1 MFTVGRMQESRRIFR
16 DTLLTIVAMVIFGS
30 TNFIFNVVIG
40 RFYGSEILGE
50 ISAALSTSLL
60 LSYFVATGFPSASAK
75 YISEYIGKNKES
87 EANYIFKLS
96 LKYGVLISIGITCIA
111 VIFLDNIASIFDISE
126 HFFLLS
132 LPVTSLYGVY
142 MILKMTYYG
151 YRSVKKYFKNEIIS
165 DSVFFASLGIIIF
178 FKNLYFV
185 YTPYILLYLIFIIL
199 SITFFRTKFKTERI
213 SNKKNLQKAFFTYAG
228 IAFIGTFSSMATRNL
243 SVMMSSMYLPKSDV
257 GFLSA
262 ALSVSTI
269 FFLFP
274 NALNRILLPEFSY
287 TFGKGDKEKLTK
299 LLNKSTEYVSFFV
312 TLVNSLGIIFAPI
325 IIDFFYSSKFADSVI
340 LLQIL
345 LFSYWFTM
353 VARPAVAVLSGTK
366 YVHIPNIGGVLG
378 LFSAICGW
386 IFLIPTF
393 GIIGTAIGYLLGIV
407 VNVIL
412 ILFFTIEYFQLK
424 LYFISDFIVVL
435 LVLLLI
441 TSHIR
446 YNIFISG
453 IIVCAYMICKRNL
466 VLRFLKR
473 SNIINI

>member
-1 MFTVGRMQESRRIFR
+1 MQESRRIFR

-60 LSYFVATGFPSASAK
+60 LSYFVATGFPTATSK
-75 YISEYIGKNKES
+75 YISEYLGKNKEN

-96 LKYGVLISIGITCIA
+96 LKYAIITSIIITCIA
-111 VIFLDNIASIFDISE
+111 FVFLDHITSIFDISE

-132 LPVTSLYGVY
+132 LPVISLYGVY

-199 SITFFRTKFKTERI
+199 SITFFRKKFKTERI

-228 IAFIGTFSSMATRNL
+228 IAFIGTFSSMAMRNL
-243 SVMMSSMYLPKSDV
+243 SIMMSSMYLPKSDV

-325 IIDFFYSSKFADSVI
+325 IIDFFYSSEFADSVI

-393 GIIGTAIGYLLGIV
+393 GIIGTAIGYLLGIA
-407 VNVIL
+407 VNTLVIVIFAHKYYGLRYQILCMHFIFILFILLIGLYEYLPFIFVFSIL
-412 ILFFTIEYFQLK
+412 ICIY
-424 LYFISDFIVVL
+424 VVL
-435 LVLLLI
+435 N
-441 TSHIR
+441 R
-446 YNIFISG
+446 K
-453 IIVCAYMICKRNL
+453 IIIALFKR
-466 VLRFLKR
+466 LRNRLR
-473 SNIINI
+473 

>member
-16 DTLLTIVAMVIFGS
+16 DTLLTLVAMVIFGS
-30 TNFIFNVVIG
+30 TNFVFNVAIG

-50 ISAALSTSLL
+50 ISASLSTSLL
-60 LSYFVATGFPSASAK
+60 LSYFVATGFPRASSK
-75 YISEYIGKNKES
+75 YISEYIGKNKEN
-87 EANYIFKLS
+87 EANYIFKLA
-96 LKYGVLISIGITCIA
+96 LKYGVLISIAITGIAI
-111 VIFLDNIASIFDISE
+111 IFLENIASIFDVSE

-132 LPVTSLYGVY
+132 LPLIPLYGIY

-151 YRSVKKYFKNEIIS
+151 YRRVKKYFKNEIIS
-165 DSVFFASLGIIIF
+165 DTVFFASLGIIIF
-178 FKNLYFV
+178 FENIYLV

-199 SITFFRTKFKTERI
+199 SITFFRNKFKIDKNFNR
-213 SNKKNLQKAFFTYAG
+213 KKLQKKFFIYAG
-228 IAFIGTFSSMATRNL
+228 IAFVGTFSSMAMRNL
-243 SVMMSSMYLPKSDV
+243 SIMISSMYLPKSDV

-325 IIDFFYSSKFADSVI
+325 IIDFFYSSEFADSVI

-353 VARPAVAVLSGTK
+353 VARPAVASLSGTK
-366 YVHIPNIGGVLG
+366 YVHISNSGGVLG
-378 LFSAICGW
+378 LFTAICGW
-386 IFLIPTF
+386 IFLIPTY

-407 VNVIL
+407 VNTLVIVIFAHKYYRFEIWILCKHFIL
-412 ILFFTIEYFQLK
+412 IS
-424 LYFISDFIVVL
+424 FI
-435 LVLLLI
+435 LLI
-441 TSHIR
+441 ILLHLTV
-446 YNIFISG
+446 IFALCLICIYIIAGRKVVIS
-453 IIVCAYMICKRNL
+453 
-466 VLRFLKR
+466 FLKYFKHTD
-473 SNIINI
+473 N